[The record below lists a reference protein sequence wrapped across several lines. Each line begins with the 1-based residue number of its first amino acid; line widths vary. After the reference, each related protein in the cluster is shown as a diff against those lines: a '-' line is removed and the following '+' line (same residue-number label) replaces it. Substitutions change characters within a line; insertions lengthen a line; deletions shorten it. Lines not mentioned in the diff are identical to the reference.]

1 MAARLHSQC
10 LESSETS
17 KHASLQCLQ
26 LVASQQNLQDPRSS
40 VKGPLTDIPQLVVAK
55 VTVREGEREMNMVN
69 ITLC

>member
-10 LESSETS
+10 LESGQPSEHS
-17 KHASLQCLQ
+17 SLQGLQ
-26 LVASQQNLQDPRSS
+26 LVARQKQLQDPHGS
-40 VKGPLTDIPQLVVAK
+40 VEGPLTYVPQLVVAK